1 MSLKRNSREASR
13 HPRASQQPRPDRA
26 RKRQPL
32 PVRQPPATSRPSAP
46 APAAGHIQTE
56 RASASRHPRAS
67 HRPRPDRAHKRQPS
81 PTRQPPATSRPSAQ
95 APAPTKPRRRS
106 RRPPR
111 WKSTQKIPIHPG
123 DPCPDHPPP
132 CRQTPHPSPLKPIPP
147 LPFSARGTNWR
158 EGVIDSVMQQPKI
171 GSTSYYYI
179 GGVSASSA
187 KGVGCDKRRPG
198 SNPGFSAQS
207 VFREESGFLVVY
219 DVVFWAAGFCH
230 TPPVKSKAV
239 CEMRSAEFV
248 DQCFL
253 KDS

>member
-1 MSLKRNSREASR
+1 M
-13 HPRASQQPRPDRA
+13 
-26 RKRQPL
+26 RQPI
-32 PVRQPPATSRPSAP
+32 AP
-46 APAAGHIQTE
+46 APAATHAPASSHVRTE
-56 RASASRHPRAS
+56 RASASRHPR
-67 HRPRPDRAHKRQPS
+67 PDRVSQRQPS
-81 PTRQPPATSRPSAQ
+81 PTRQPPATTRPSAQ

-123 DPCPDHPPP
+123 DPRPDHPPP
-132 CRQTPHPSPLKPIPP
+132 CRQTPYPSPLKPIPP

-219 DVVFWAAGFCH
+219 DVVFWAAGFWVLCQ
-230 TPPVKSKAV
+230 
-239 CEMRSAEFV
+239 M
-248 DQCFL
+248 
-253 KDS
+253 